1 MFTDLR
7 VRSATDMRFPLDG
20 GVELHFSASSLGQD
34 QAAAP
39 VLVDHTPEPV
49 QRWDSYDHFRT
60 TATDLAGTV
69 RQPAVL
75 LAHVRN
81 VHLERRLLER
91 PKYCWLMVVDNF
103 LVPSFVKAHRSAF
116 HISSE

>member
-1 MFTDLR
+1 MFTVPR

-60 TATDLAGTV
+60 TAADLAGTV

-75 LAHVRN
+75 LAHVCN
-81 VHLERRLLER
+81 VRLERRLLER
-91 PKYCWLMVVDNF
+91 PKCCWLRVVDIF
-103 LVPSFVKAHRSAF
+103 IVPSFVKADGNAF
-116 HISSE
+116 TDEL